1 MKRRI
6 SPIVIA
12 LCTVILGAGASYARG
27 FNAIGQFDN
36 SKLPFNAFGFGDAV
50 PELQG
55 VGGVALLTVIGSVAY
70 GARRIYQKIARRGR
84 E

>member
-1 MKRRI
+1 MRRRI

-12 LCTVILGAGASYARG
+12 LCAVIVGAGATYAKG
-27 FNAIGQFDN
+27 FTPVKDFNA
-36 SKLPFNAFGFGDAV
+36 LGFQEV

-55 VGGVALLTVIGSVAY
+55 VGGVALLTVLGSVGY
-70 GARRIYQKIARRGR
+70 GARKIYQKITRRGR

>member
-1 MKRRI
+1 MMRRRI

-12 LCTVILGAGASYARG
+12 LCTLLLGAAAGHAKG
-27 FNAIGQFDN
+27 FNALGQKD
-36 SKLPFNAFGFGDAV
+36 FNALGITEV

-55 VGGVALLTVIGSVAY
+55 FGGVALLTVLGSVGY
-70 GARRIYQKIARRGR
+70 GARKLYQKIARRGR

>member
-1 MKRRI
+1 MRRRF

-12 LCTVILGAGASYARG
+12 LCTVILGAGVGYAKTYSLG
-27 FNAIGQFDN
+27 LTKDFNA
-36 SKLPFNAFGFGDAV
+36 LGFTEV

-55 VGGVALLTVIGSVAY
+55 FGGVALLTVVGSVGY
-70 GARRIYQKIARRGR
+70 GARKIYQKIARRNR